1 MTMPFDLTSPARSRH
16 RMECMELWGGSHETD
31 TTVEMTGLRAH
42 VYSHA
47 FGNSTR
53 GGDVYYFSS
62 CASGRIS
69 RVLLADVTGHGNA
82 VSDTAAVLRDV
93 MRQSVNV
100 IGQSSLMATLN
111 EEFGKLTTAGG
122 FATAVVV
129 THFSPTHSITVSIAG
144 HPPPLLY
151 RSQARLWSLVEE
163 LDTPQGSG
171 ARDLPLGITDA
182 AAYGVTS
189 FRFDPGDRLLVY
201 TDAFT
206 ESQDAQ
212 GAMLS
217 PQKLLMVM
225 NESAF
230 VSAEEVLPKL
240 MHRLREWNPA
250 NLTQDDATAILME
263 PTGQRIPLKQ
273 NLLAPWRMIRGVHEI
288 AVETGQEDR

>member
-1 MTMPFDLTSPARSRH
+1 MTMPFDSTASAQSRH

-47 FGNSTR
+47 YGDSTR

-69 RVLLADVTGHGNA
+69 RVLLADVTGHGKA

-111 EEFGKLTTAGG
+111 QEFGKLTTAGG

-129 THFSPTHSITVSIAG
+129 THFSPTRSATISIAG

-151 RSQARLWSLVEE
+151 RSQTGLWSLVEE
-163 LDTPQGSG
+163 LSTPQGSG
-171 ARDLPLGITDA
+171 VRDLPLGITDT
-182 AAYGVTS
+182 AAYGLTS

-201 TDAFT
+201 TDAFS
-206 ESQDAQ
+206 ESQDAH

-217 PQKLLMVM
+217 PQKLQTIM
-225 NESAF
+225 NELAPAA
-230 VSAEEVLPKL
+230 AEEILPKL
-240 MHRLREWNPA
+240 MHRLREWNPS

-263 PTGQRIPLKQ
+263 PTGHRIPMAQ
-273 NLLAPWRMIRGVHEI
+273 NLLAPWRMMRGVHEM
-288 AVETGQEDR
+288 AVETGQPDG

>member
-1 MTMPFDLTSPARSRH
+1 MTPLDQITTTRSQH

-42 VYSHA
+42 VYSQA
-47 FGNSTR
+47 FGDSAR

-69 RVLLADVTGHGNA
+69 RVLLADVTGHGKA

-111 EEFGKLTTAGG
+111 QEFGKLTTAGG

-129 THFSPTHSITVSIAG
+129 THFSPRHSATVSIAG

-151 RSQARLWSLVEE
+151 RSQTGLWSLVDE
-163 LDTPQGSG
+163 LNTSQHSG

-182 AAYGVTS
+182 SAYGLTS
-189 FRFDPGDRLLVY
+189 FQFDPGDRLLVY
-201 TDAFT
+201 TDAFS

-217 PQKLLMVM
+217 PQKLREVM
-225 NESAF
+225 NEAGPAS
-230 VSAEEVLPKL
+230 SEEVLPQL

-263 PTGQRIPLKQ
+263 PTGHRIPLTQ
-273 NLLAPWRMIRGVHEI
+273 NLLAPWRMIRGVHEMS
-288 AVETGQEDR
+288 VEAGPGND

>member
-1 MTMPFDLTSPARSRH
+1 MTPDSVTSAPFRH

-47 FGNSTR
+47 FGDSTR

-69 RVLLADVTGHGNA
+69 RVLLADVTGHGKA
-82 VSDTAAVLRDV
+82 VSHTAAVLRDV

-100 IGQSSLMATLN
+100 IGQSSLMDTLN
-111 EEFGKLTTAGG
+111 REFGKLTTAGG

-129 THFSPTHSITVSIAG
+129 THFSPTHTATVSIAG

-151 RSQARLWSLVEE
+151 RGQTGLWSLIED
-163 LDTPQGSG
+163 LDTPQKAG

-189 FRFDPGDRLLVY
+189 FRLDPGDHLLVY
-201 TDAFT
+201 TDAFS
-206 ESQDAQ
+206 ESQDVH
-212 GAMLS
+212 GGMLS
-217 PQKLLMVM
+217 PQKLQEAM
-225 NESAF
+225 NELAPA
-230 VSAEEVLPKL
+230 SAEEVLPNL
-240 MHRLREWNPA
+240 IGRLREWNPT
-250 NLTQDDATAILME
+250 NLTRDDATAILME
-263 PTGQRIPLKQ
+263 PTGHRIPLSQ
-273 NLLAPWRMIRGVHEI
+273 NLLAPWRMIRGVHEMSVGT
-288 AVETGQEDR
+288 APEHV